1 LPRTF
6 TRDQIPSWR
15 DQIPRPEIADKWPHL
30 RKIRD
35 SILPYQEDL
44 EIGLLISCNCPKA
57 IKPKEVILGKGDD
70 PYAVRSILGWGI
82 IGPVGIPATDS
93 RDKDGISTCN
103 RIVAHEIGTGSG
115 SNLSFVLQSQTKEK
129 LIPVMV
135 QRMFKQDFSE
145 RTVNLQG
152 LSSEDRRFLSI
163 AEEGIR
169 HLENGHYE
177 LPLPIKKPDIQLP
190 NNQELAVRRLNQLKR
205 KLMSD
210 ERYRQDYLAFM
221 DKMFKQGYAERIPET
236 QGTVKSLP
244 SEQSKEL
251 DAPSSASGVHNV
263 WYIPHHGVY
272 HPKKLDKIGVV
283 FDCGAEFRGESLN
296 KNLLQGLDLTN
307 SLAGVLCR
315 FRENQV
321 GFICDIESM
330 FYQVSVRED
339 YRDYGG

>member
-1 LPRTF
+1 MNVYALLDEASDTTFVKTTITEKLGVRGIDTQLILSTTLGREEIPVSKEEGLIVQRIDRRVQVELQRTF
-6 TRDQIPSWR
+6 TRDQIPSRR

-30 RKIRD
+30 RRISD

-44 EIGLLISCNCPKA
+44 EIDLLIGCNCPKA

-70 PYAVRSILGWGI
+70 PYALRSILGWGI

-103 RIVAHEIGTGSG
+103 RILAREIGTGSS

-135 QRMFKQDFSE
+135 QRMFEQDFSE

-190 NNQELAVRRLNQLKR
+190 NNRELALRRLNQLKR
-205 KLMSD
+205 RLMSD

-221 DKMFKQGYAERIPET
+221 DKMFK
-236 QGTVKSLP
+236 
-244 SEQSKEL
+244 
-251 DAPSSASGVHNV
+251 
-263 WYIPHHGVY
+263 
-272 HPKKLDKIGVV
+272 
-283 FDCGAEFRGESLN
+283 
-296 KNLLQGLDLTN
+296 
-307 SLAGVLCR
+307 
-315 FRENQV
+315 
-321 GFICDIESM
+321 
-330 FYQVSVRED
+330 
-339 YRDYGG
+339 